1 MSNLIVFQGFGT
13 VALEVALALMPLV
26 VIFLLFQLIYKLPW
40 DGVSQILIGV
50 VISFVGLAFFL
61 QGVNVG
67 FIPAGA
73 SLGEQ
78 ISKLDHN
85 WVIIP
90 VGFLLGLV
98 TALAEPSVKVL
109 TIEVEAV
116 SGGYINQK
124 TLLVA
129 LSIGV
134 AISVG
139 LAMLKIVFGVPLMYI
154 LLPGYVIVFIMLK
167 FTSDTFIPVAFDSG
181 AVATGPMTVTFI
193 MAMAIG
199 VATGIEGRD
208 PLLDGFGLVA
218 LVFLAPILSVLT
230 MGLMMGGEKARGEGR

>member
-129 LSIGV
+129 
-134 AISVG
+134 
-139 LAMLKIVFGVPLMYI
+139 
-154 LLPGYVIVFIMLK
+154 
-167 FTSDTFIPVAFDSG
+167 
-181 AVATGPMTVTFI
+181 
-193 MAMAIG
+193 
-199 VATGIEGRD
+199 
-208 PLLDGFGLVA
+208 
-218 LVFLAPILSVLT
+218 
-230 MGLMMGGEKARGEGR
+230 